1 MAEMTKNEGKQNQKL
16 QKNQVWIR
24 EQETGKL
31 KPGKNLMTALGFEKK
46 EQLPQIISVV
56 GGGGKTT
63 TIYQL
68 AEELS
73 EQGLRVLVTTSTH
86 IQCPENGLSALVD
99 HVREV
104 TADMWEGKILT
115 AGKPLIKKDE
125 EYKLSM
131 PDGLGE
137 PEEMERLLN
146 LADVILIEADGAKKK
161 PVKVPGEWEPVIIP
175 QTGLVIACAGLS
187 ALGGTF
193 ADTCFRFREYGRWL
207 MRKDEDLITPEDLAL
222 ILMDERGS
230 HKEVQGRYYRV
241 VLNQADGEKELQ
253 AAGQILRLLPVTM
266 QKGCAVTAYRK

>member
-1 MAEMTKNEGKQNQKL
+1 M
-16 QKNQVWIR
+16 
-24 EQETGKL
+24 
-31 KPGKNLMTALGFEKK
+31 
-46 EQLPQIISVV
+46 
-56 GGGGKTT
+56 
-63 TIYQL
+63 
-68 AEELS
+68 
-73 EQGLRVLVTTSTH
+73 
-86 IQCPENGLSALVD
+86 
-99 HVREV
+99 REV